1 MKHLLPVGV
10 ALLFLGCA
18 REETVQP
25 PLTTTA
31 VDTQPVAATKPVAV
45 APVPAQPTATLPT
58 GSPIPA
64 TGVLLWL
71 RADDAVASATAG
83 KAQSWQNPLVPQV
96 TARAVRPD
104 SLPAVVA
111 DAINGHAVVRF
122 DGTDQ
127 MLITSIDIGP
137 ARMPE
142 GTVITVFRSATAAA
156 SPLRKL
162 YGNDNGGYDRA
173 IGLDERGAGRN
184 FTVFT
189 GSFVAGYFQ
198 LTADTNYVV
207 VDEYSPKEF
216 AGWVNGSATLA
227 RVSADW
233 QDDALPNMYIG
244 GTGTVYSE
252 YWNGDLAELIVYA
265 RKLSDPERMQVEDYL
280 GQKYGVAMTRGSSPP
295 SP

>member
-18 REETVQP
+18 REDSVQP
-25 PLTTTA
+25 PSTTTA
-31 VDTQPVAATKPVAV
+31 VDTQPAAVTSVTPVA
-45 APVPAQPTATLPT
+45 VPAQPTATLPA

-71 RADDAVASATAG
+71 RADDAVASAADG
-83 KAQSWQNPLVPQV
+83 KVQSWQNPLVPQA

-111 DAINGHAVVRF
+111 EAINGHAVVRF
-122 DGTDQ
+122 DGSDQ
-127 MLITSIDIGP
+127 MLISNIDIGP

-142 GTVITVFRSATAAA
+142 GTVITVFRSATAEA

-173 IGLDERGAGRN
+173 AGLDERGAGGN

-189 GSFVAGYFQ
+189 GSSVAGYFQ
-198 LTADTNYVV
+198 LTADTSYVV

-216 AGWVNGSATLA
+216 AGWVSGSATLA
-227 RVSADW
+227 KVSADW

-252 YWNGDLAELIVYA
+252 YWNGDLAEIIVYA

-295 SP
+295 PP